1 MKSLKKLWEQEK
13 GAIILLLLI
22 IFLAFNLVRATN
34 TIAELKEE
42 NADLWY
48 MVDHYTPTAEEN
60 D

>member
-1 MKSLKKLWEQEK
+1 MKSLKKLWNEEK
-13 GAIILLLLI
+13 ATMILVLLV
-22 IFLAFNLVRATN
+22 IFLTFNLVRATN
-34 TIAELKEE
+34 QIAELREE